1 MGKGMKRRNEIEIL
15 LSSDIKNTT
24 RNASYY
30 TIHLHSAKNITFMI
44 TRKKK
49 KHNKA
54 KTLRK

>member
-1 MGKGMKRRNEIEIL
+1 MGKGMKRRNKIEIL

-44 TRKKK
+44 RRKTKNTTK
-49 KHNKA
+49 QK
-54 KTLRK
+54 R

>member
-49 KHNKA
+49 NTTKQK
-54 KTLRK
+54 R